1 MKKCAP
7 HYWLVQ
13 AFRRPDKQIF
23 ASTERDAKEV
33 AGYKGFRG
41 VSARPIR
48 CQAPCHEYVTNA
60 ARRWA
65 QPADRKG
72 SAEQLVCR
80 ACDEHLRRDPEA
92 RIREVEKAVVELRA
106 EVRGLWEDR

>member
-1 MKKCAP
+1 MKAKDP
-7 HYWLVQ
+7 HYWFVQ

-41 VSARPIR
+41 VSARPVR
-48 CQAPCHEYVTNA
+48 CQAACHEYVTNEA
-60 ARRWA
+60 KWGAR
-65 QPADRKG
+65 PADRKG
-72 SAEQLVCR
+72 PMEQLVCR

-92 RIREVEKAVVELRA
+92 RIREVENAVVELRA